1 MNRLKALI
9 LTIPLA
15 LPLAAGAPAR
25 KWTIGDH
32 GASPSL
38 TGHFVKSGEAQG
50 EFDTNFDLDRDF
62 GLKAD
67 GMSMGLFAS
76 YNGPRFGLSL
86 DYTASDFAGD
96 STITTAGN
104 VDLPFGGG
112 NFVANTRVVSALST
126 AIYDLNWTI
135 KVWRP
140 RGAWGSA
147 WLGIDLGVQAW
158 SIDAEATGTARVKVT
173 VTGPD
178 GNPYEQDG
186 EETRTY
192 KIDPIFAPVPQ
203 VGLSAGVTAFRDM
216 LEARARV
223 MYVSYSGVSYTRLGA
238 DARFY
243 PLPWLGVRA
252 FYDSQ
257 SLDVPN
263 GSIVPDIEVGLDRG
277 VFGLGVAA
285 RF

>member
-1 MNRLKALI
+1 MNRLTALF

-25 KWTIGDH
+25 KWTIGVH

-38 TGHFVKSGEAQG
+38 TGHFVKSGSTQD
-50 EFDTNFDLDRDF
+50 EFDTNFDLERDF

-67 GMSMGLFAS
+67 GMSMGFFAS

-96 STITTAGN
+96 NVITTEGD

-112 NFVANTRVVSALST
+112 NYVANTRVASALST
-126 AIYDLNWTI
+126 TIYDLNWTI

-158 SIDAEATGTARVKVT
+158 NIDAEATGTARVKVM

-178 GNPYEQDG
+178 GNQYEG
-186 EETRTY
+186 EAEEERTY

-203 VGLSAGVTAFRDM
+203 VGVSAGVTAFDNM
-216 LEARARV
+216 LEAKARV
-223 MYVSYSGVSYTRLGA
+223 MYVSYSGVSYTRFGA

-263 GSIVPDIEVGLDRG
+263 DSIIQDIEVGLDRG
-277 VFGLGVAA
+277 VFGFGIAA